1 MRTNRIAPIAG
12 LALAASMATG
22 CASKRVVERPVGPP
36 ANAEVA
42 APLVVDQFLR
52 AANSNDLDTMARLF
66 GNRNGPVAN
75 DENRQE
81 LDRRLFAIAS
91 VLRHDSYTIKGSQ
104 IVPGRRN
111 EATQINVLMKFGTQ
125 EIEVPWVLVYSKT
138 GNWLVESIDLEK
150 ITSRR

>member
-1 MRTNRIAPIAG
+1 MRTSRIPTITA
-12 LALAASMATG
+12 LALVAGATAACAT
-22 CASKRVVERPVGPP
+22 KRVVERPVGPP

-42 APLVVDQFLR
+42 ASLVVDQFLR

-66 GNRNGPVAN
+66 GNRDGPVAN

-91 VLRHDSYTIKGSQ
+91 VLHHDSYSIKGSQ

-125 EIEVPWVLVYSKT
+125 EIEVPWLLVYSKN
-138 GNWLVESIDLEK
+138 GNWLVESIDIEK

>member
-1 MRTNRIAPIAG
+1 MRTNRIAPVAS
-12 LALAASMATG
+12 LALAAMMATA
-22 CASKRVVERPVGPP
+22 CASKRVVDRPVGPP
-36 ANAEVA
+36 PNAEVSA
-42 APLVVDQFLR
+42 SLVVDQFLR

-111 EATQINVLMKFGTQ
+111 EATQINVLMKFGAQ
-125 EIEVPWVLVYSKT
+125 EIEVPWVLVYSKDGT
-138 GNWLVESIDLEK
+138 WLVESIDLEK

>member
-12 LALAASMATG
+12 LVLAASMATA

-36 ANAEVA
+36 PNAEVA

-125 EIEVPWVLVYSKT
+125 EIAVPWVLVYSKN